1 MPEKFPTNIKGL
13 LRESYTEKTS
23 ERRLWDMS
31 LKFLEG
37 RQWLSFDKRLDGFVT
52 SRMGSDAQT
61 RVTVNLLLNITRNI
75 TSRLALSYPS
85 VVVLPASPSS
95 EDIEKAKSSELALRY
110 YWHNDNVKY
119 TLETAIKWL
128 VECGTC
134 ALHTFY
140 DPDRDRVRTEV
151 VGPYDIFFEKGVIS
165 PEDSS
170 WVALRTYVSKYNL
183 KKAYPDKEEII
194 EAAGADEMSSDY
206 GTVSTG
212 TTNEPPKDRIS
223 VFEVYWRDGKQ
234 AIVIGNTYL
243 FKEDEIPISTFPV
256 QIIRYTEVNRRLWGL
271 SLLAPLL
278 DLQLLYNKARSQII
292 HNVELMGNPK
302 WLVPKTSGINQQ
314 SITSRPGEKIYYN
327 PAGGAPQQVA
337 AAAMPAYVM
346 DNVMRIQGEMSDVSG
361 IHSVTL
367 GKRAVGVS
375 SGKAMQVLTQ
385 QDTSQ
390 LQITQQQIERGVKAM
405 ATCVLEYMKVYYS
418 MPKMMGMLDEY
429 GAVSFESIASTSI
442 VDTPEVFIEAGS
454 LFKDE
459 AQDRDAKVMELL
471 ERGLIDNETALNE
484 LSFRT
489 GNAFISKKVRGIAHA
504 RDLLDA
510 ARAGMNIEIFLHDD
524 LVAAKQVFDDF
535 IKTGEFYEMEE
546 ERQEYIRDVL
556 VSIATAGAPVEDYET
571 AMMANKVFP
580 RAAGGDRGAIGR
592 NIAAANSPNTQQ
604 QIIQE
609 QAARAQQAGTAAAA
623 EGALTQGLEGNV
635 SRAPGS
641 RGGVS

>member
-1 MPEKFPTNIKGL
+1 M
-13 LRESYTEKTS
+13 
-23 ERRLWDMS
+23 
-31 LKFLEG
+31 
-37 RQWLSFDKRLDGFVT
+37 
-52 SRMGSDAQT
+52 
-61 RVTVNLLLNITRNI
+61 
-75 TSRLALSYPS
+75 
-85 VVVLPASPSS
+85 
-95 EDIEKAKSSELALRY
+95 
-110 YWHNDNVKY
+110 
-119 TLETAIKWL
+119 
-128 VECGTC
+128 ECGTC

-140 DPDRDRVRTEV
+140 DPDRDCVRTEV

-170 WVALRTYVSKYNL
+170 WVALRTYVSKHNL
-183 KKAYPDKEEII
+183 KKAYPDKEDII

-206 GTVSTG
+206 GAVSTG

-223 VFEVYWRDGKQ
+223 VFEVYWRDGKH

-337 AAAMPAYVM
+337 AAPMPAYVM

-546 ERQEYIRDVL
+546 ERQNYIRDVL

-641 RGGVS
+641 RGGMS

>member
-119 TLETAIKWL
+119 TLEAAIKWL

-140 DPDRDRVRTEV
+140 DPDRDCVRTEV

-170 WVALRTYVSKYNL
+170 WVALRTYVSKHNL

-206 GTVSTG
+206 GAVSTG

-223 VFEVYWRDGKQ
+223 VFEVYWRDGKH

-327 PAGGAPQQVA
+327 PAGGAPQQVS
-337 AAAMPAYVM
+337 AAAMP
-346 DNVMRIQGEMSDVSG
+346 
-361 IHSVTL
+361 
-367 GKRAVGVS
+367 
-375 SGKAMQVLTQ
+375 
-385 QDTSQ
+385 
-390 LQITQQQIERGVKAM
+390 
-405 ATCVLEYMKVYYS
+405 
-418 MPKMMGMLDEY
+418 
-429 GAVSFESIASTSI
+429 
-442 VDTPEVFIEAGS
+442 
-454 LFKDE
+454 
-459 AQDRDAKVMELL
+459 
-471 ERGLIDNETALNE
+471 
-484 LSFRT
+484 
-489 GNAFISKKVRGIAHA
+489 
-504 RDLLDA
+504 
-510 ARAGMNIEIFLHDD
+510 
-524 LVAAKQVFDDF
+524 
-535 IKTGEFYEMEE
+535 
-546 ERQEYIRDVL
+546 
-556 VSIATAGAPVEDYET
+556 
-571 AMMANKVFP
+571 
-580 RAAGGDRGAIGR
+580 
-592 NIAAANSPNTQQ
+592 
-604 QIIQE
+604 
-609 QAARAQQAGTAAAA
+609 
-623 EGALTQGLEGNV
+623 
-635 SRAPGS
+635 
-641 RGGVS
+641 

>member
-128 VECGTC
+128 VECGPC

-151 VGPYDIFFEKGVIS
+151 VGPYEIFFEKGVIS
-165 PEDSS
+165 PEDST

-223 VFEVYWRDGKQ
+223 VFEVYWRDGKH